1 MPRSTPT
8 SESTA
13 IGIRVQQE
21 RTRMGL
27 TREQLAEMMDMSVWY
42 ITDIERGRSG
52 LSIPG
57 LIQLCEIFG
66 CSADYLLFG
75 RLDSLSLSA
84 RVNQLPPELRKLVD
98 DILAKQMEIIEA
110 SQGLGQ
116 EEAANTKV

>member
-21 RTRMGL
+21 RTCMGL

-52 LSIPG
+52 LSILG
-57 LIQLCEIFG
+57 LIELCEIFG

-98 DILAKQMEIIEA
+98 DILAKQMEIIETA
-110 SQGLGQ
+110 QSL
-116 EEAANTKV
+116 EED

>member
-13 IGIRVQQE
+13 IGVRVQQE

-52 LSIPG
+52 LSVPG
-57 LIQLCEIFG
+57 LIQLCEILG
-66 CSADYLLFG
+66 ARQTTCCLVGWTLF
-75 RLDSLSLSA
+75 RW
-84 RVNQLPPELRKLVD
+84 P
-98 DILAKQMEIIEA
+98 
-110 SQGLGQ
+110 LG
-116 EEAANTKV
+116 

>member
-42 ITDIERGRSG
+42 ITDIE
-52 LSIPG
+52 
-57 LIQLCEIFG
+57 
-66 CSADYLLFG
+66 
-75 RLDSLSLSA
+75 
-84 RVNQLPPELRKLVD
+84 
-98 DILAKQMEIIEA
+98 
-110 SQGLGQ
+110 
-116 EEAANTKV
+116 